1 MQELLEK
8 IILVTTM
15 PNYFKYKT
23 TLIINVR
30 AVAAVLSTLVM
41 KNTTA

>member
-15 PNYFKYKT
+15 PDHFKYKNPPT
-23 TLIINVR
+23 INVR
-30 AVAAVLSTLVM
+30 AVAAVLTTLVRE
-41 KNTTA
+41 NVAV